1 MYAVYNNIKIQGCE
15 QLGRALDMPP
25 DAIIS
30 GLLLLV
36 SFFMSHCAVEVPDTM
51 WIEPAILWITI
62 TMPTGSG
69 KTPLFTYL
77 TGILQS
83 VRQKLNLTHVH
94 PPWLLDEASIEKMGE
109 LMATNHSKLLGMYDE
124 LTTFL
129 ECIVEKA
136 KQTRM
141 SSPLFCLYT
150 MENLGQEPLVCISQH
165 TRIMY
170 GCTCTCHMLY

>member
-1 MYAVYNNIKIQGCE
+1 
-15 QLGRALDMPP
+15 MPP

-36 SFFMSHCAVEVPDTM
+36 SFFLSHCAVEVPDTM

-77 TGILQS
+77 TRILQR

-94 PPWLLDEASIEKMGE
+94 PPWLLTKQALKKWAS
-109 LMATNHSKLLGMYDE
+109 
-124 LTTFL
+124 
-129 ECIVEKA
+129 
-136 KQTRM
+136 
-141 SSPLFCLYT
+141 
-150 MENLGQEPLVCISQH
+150 
-165 TRIMY
+165 
-170 GCTCTCHMLY
+170 